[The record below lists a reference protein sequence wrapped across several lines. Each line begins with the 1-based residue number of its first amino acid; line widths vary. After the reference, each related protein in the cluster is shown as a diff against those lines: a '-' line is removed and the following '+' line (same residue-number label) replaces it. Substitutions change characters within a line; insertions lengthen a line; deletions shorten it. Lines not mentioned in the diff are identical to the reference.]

1 MAHFGVG
8 AGDFVKAL
16 SAAAYWK
23 EWSCA
28 IPFTSAGWAAGEHE
42 LEKTTFPR
50 PSEDHWADGSLLGL
64 ARGNGAK
71 TIKTSKNL
79 RGNIRNHLRIVPN
92 TEFDPVFP
100 HK

>member
-1 MAHFGVG
+1 MAHLGSARVTSL
-8 AGDFVKAL
+8 KAL

-28 IPFTSAGWAAGEHE
+28 IPFTSAGWAAGEQE

-50 PSEDHWADGSLLGL
+50 PGEVTGL
-64 ARGNGAK
+64 MEACWDWQGGMAAK

-79 RGNIRNHLRIVPN
+79 RGNIRNHLGLC
-92 TEFDPVFP
+92 
-100 HK
+100 HKRNLTGIST